1 MWNKVEEVRNE
12 LLKEQLVILV
22 GSDEVQRASAY
33 HSLTK
38 GIKREEKAVIS
49 VTCEDRE
56 VSLYEPAPIYLYG
69 GAVTVSE
76 YIRWVKTFG
85 HGCVAIL
92 NPNVDA
98 YRVFK
103 QQWIERPASGLVLMD
118 TQTYREVVSTR
129 EDSGTIVVE
138 LDRSGAFGFVHAV

>member
-1 MWNKVEEVRNE
+1 MWNKVEEVKNE
-12 LLKEQLVILV
+12 LLQEQLVILV
-22 GSDEVQRASAY
+22 GSNEVQRASAY

-49 VTCEDRE
+49 VACEDRE
-56 VSLYEPAPIYLYG
+56 VPLYEPAPIYLYG
-69 GAVTVSE
+69 GAVTVSD

-85 HGCVAIL
+85 YGCTAIL

-118 TQTYREVVSTR
+118 TQIYREVVSTK